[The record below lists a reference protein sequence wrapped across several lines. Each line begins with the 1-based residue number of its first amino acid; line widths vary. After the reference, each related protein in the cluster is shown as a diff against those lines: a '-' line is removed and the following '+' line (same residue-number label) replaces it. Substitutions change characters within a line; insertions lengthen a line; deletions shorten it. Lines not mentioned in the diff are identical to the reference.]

1 MGSDPPEHWLA
12 NAAYPSISDHDA
24 VASPVVGISRG
35 EAVAAKRM
43 VSGKARAGDI
53 VVVRLAYGE
62 LLLESMQEICREHGI
77 RDGVILTGFGS
88 LTDIAVSGAVGASF
102 PPRKFYRRTRPRG
115 VEILAMAGVIANYH
129 VHCHL
134 VLSDRNGAF
143 GGHLERGCRVLSL
156 AEIALMRVTGIKLAR
171 MVDATTGQRLLQSV
185 RTYPKGDDT
194 EGSLHVVASR
204 IRRAT
209 TGR

>member
-1 MGSDPPEHWLA
+1 M
-12 NAAYPSISDHDA
+12 
-24 VASPVVGISRG
+24 
-35 EAVAAKRM
+35 AAKRM
-43 VSGKARAGDI
+43 VAGGARAGEI

-62 LLLESMQEICREHGI
+62 LLLESIQEICKQRRI

-134 VLSDRNGAF
+134 VLSDRNQAF

-156 AEIALMRVTGIKLAR
+156 AEIALMRVSGIKLAR
-171 MVDATTGQRLLQSV
+171 LVDATTGQKLLQKV
-185 RTYPKGDDT
+185 RAYPRDNGAE
-194 EGSLHVVASR
+194 EGSLHVVAAR
-204 IRRAT
+204 IGKTR
-209 TGR
+209 

>member
-1 MGSDPPEHWLA
+1 MP
-12 NAAYPSISDHDA
+12 
-24 VASPVVGISRG
+24 
-35 EAVAAKRM
+35 AKRM
-43 VSGKARAGDI
+43 VAGGARAGEI

-62 LLLESMQEICREHGI
+62 FLLESIEEICRKRRI

-134 VLSDRNGAF
+134 VLSDRNRAF
-143 GGHLERGCRVLSL
+143 GGHLERGCRILSL

-171 MVDATTGQRLLQSV
+171 LVDATTGQKLLQSV
-185 RTYPKGDDT
+185 RAYPRTNDSAGED
-194 EGSLHVVASR
+194 GLHVVASR
-204 IRRAT
+204 IGKTR
-209 TGR
+209 

>member
-1 MGSDPPEHWLA
+1 M
-12 NAAYPSISDHDA
+12 
-24 VASPVVGISRG
+24 
-35 EAVAAKRM
+35 AAKRM
-43 VSGKARAGDI
+43 VAGGARAGEI

-62 LLLESMQEICREHGI
+62 LLLESIQEICRQRKI

-88 LTDIAVSGAVGASF
+88 LTDFAVSGAVGASF
-102 PPRKFYRRTRPRG
+102 PPRKFYQRTRPRG

-134 VLSDRNGAF
+134 VLSDQNQAF

-171 MVDATTGQRLLQSV
+171 LVDSTTGQKLLQSV
-185 RTYPKGDDT
+185 RAYPRSSEADQ
-194 EGSLHVVASR
+194 EASLHVGAAR
-204 IRRAT
+204 IKKPR
-209 TGR
+209 

>member
-1 MGSDPPEHWLA
+1 
-12 NAAYPSISDHDA
+12 
-24 VASPVVGISRG
+24 
-35 EAVAAKRM
+35 VAAKRM
-43 VSGKARAGDI
+43 VAGGARPGEI

-62 LLLESMQEICREHGI
+62 LLLESIQEICKQRRI

-88 LTDIAVSGAVGASF
+88 LTDVAVSGAVGASF
-102 PPRKFYRRTRPRG
+102 PPRNFYQRTRPRG

-134 VLSDRNGAF
+134 VLSDRNQAF
-143 GGHLERGCRVLSL
+143 GGHLEKGCRILSL

-171 MVDATTGQRLLQSV
+171 LVDDTTGQKLLQKVS
-185 RTYPKGDDT
+185 TYPRANGVET

-204 IRRAT
+204 IGKSSRR
-209 TGR
+209 GRA

>member
-1 MGSDPPEHWLA
+1 M
-12 NAAYPSISDHDA
+12 
-24 VASPVVGISRG
+24 
-35 EAVAAKRM
+35 AAKRM
-43 VSGKARAGDI
+43 VAGGAHAGEI

-62 LLLESMQEICREHGI
+62 LLLESIEEICRQRKI

-88 LTDIAVSGAVGASF
+88 LTDIAVSGAIGASF
-102 PPRKFYRRTRPRG
+102 PPRTFYQRTRPRG

-134 VLSDRNGAF
+134 VLSDRNRAF

-171 MVDATTGQRLLQSV
+171 LVDATTGQKLLQRV
-185 RTYPKGDDT
+185 RAYPRDGGASE
-194 EGSLHVVASR
+194 EGSLHVVAVR
-204 IRRAT
+204 IRKSR
-209 TGR
+209 

>member
-1 MGSDPPEHWLA
+1 M
-12 NAAYPSISDHDA
+12 
-24 VASPVVGISRG
+24 
-35 EAVAAKRM
+35 AAKRM
-43 VSGKARAGDI
+43 VAGGARAGEI

-62 LLLESMQEICREHGI
+62 LLLESIQEICEQRGI

-88 LTDIAVSGAVGASF
+88 LTDIAVSGAIGASF

-134 VLSDRNGAF
+134 VLSDRNRAF

-156 AEIALMRVTGIKLAR
+156 AEIALMRVSGIKLAR
-171 MVDATTGQRLLQSV
+171 LVDATTGQRLLQSV
-185 RTYPKGDDT
+185 RAYPPREAAGED
-194 EGSLHVVASR
+194 GSLHVVAARMEKKRPVS
-204 IRRAT
+204 
-209 TGR
+209 